1 MVTAVL
7 LAASLSAAPAAQQ
20 ACTGPYQIVE
30 AAYRQVLER
39 QPDASSTT
47 FVTALDTG
55 QMTVRE
61 LVATLARSPEHVKR
75 FFWAPLISAVYRQVL
90 QRAPSPQELELATAQ
105 LVDQQMTVPEFVA
118 NTATRAAN
126 GEEDAVRILYR
137 RLLGREPDPEG
148 LRNYTEIARRDGI
161 GAVARAIVASPEY
174 AGHAGADG
182 VPGDDFAAYQEAVT
196 SLYQH
201 ILGRQPDPAGLRD
214 LTRVAIAQGV
224 DAVVDQ
230 MINSSEYAQLYGND
244 VIPGHSGSRLC
255 RGVATSGTVR

>member
-1 MVTAVL
+1 MSTKTFVKRPDSSRPACYQVSRDRLAGDDVASPFPGGVPMLTAVL

-55 QMTVRE
+55 RMTVRE

-75 FFWAPLISAVYRQVL
+75 FFWAPLISTVYRQVL
-90 QRAPSPQELELATAQ
+90 QRAPGPQEVELATAQ

-126 GEEDAVRILYR
+126 GEEDAVRILY
-137 RLLGREPDPEG
+137 
-148 LRNYTEIARRDGI
+148 
-161 GAVARAIVASPEY
+161 
-174 AGHAGADG
+174 
-182 VPGDDFAAYQEAVT
+182 
-196 SLYQH
+196 
-201 ILGRQPDPAGLRD
+201 
-214 LTRVAIAQGV
+214 
-224 DAVVDQ
+224 
-230 MINSSEYAQLYGND
+230 
-244 VIPGHSGSRLC
+244 
-255 RGVATSGTVR
+255 